1 MLRSFLRTLQS
12 GAVAP
17 QLRRFV
23 AVGTVAATFEMGIL
37 WAFVAA
43 SGLPYLASA
52 LIAIEASIVLSYV
65 LNDAWTFPQSREA
78 GRAAY
83 IGGLV
88 RTNVVRG
95 TAIPLQLS
103 ILYALVEWVTV
114 PVLPANGVAIL
125 LSGCYRYVL
134 DARWTWG

>member
-1 MLRSFLRTLQS
+1 MLGSLLRTLRS

-23 AVGTVAATFEMGIL
+23 AVGTVAAAFEMAIL

-52 LIAIEASIVLSYV
+52 LIAIEAAIVLSYV
-65 LNDAWTFPQSREA
+65 LNDAWTFRQSRNET
-78 GRAAY
+78 RAAY
-83 IGGLV
+83 LGGLV

-95 TAIPLQLS
+95 TAIPLQLG
-103 ILYALVEWVTV
+103 ILYALVESVTV
-114 PVLPANGVAIL
+114 PILPANGVAIL
-125 LSGCYRYVL
+125 LSGAYRYVL
-134 DARWTWG
+134 EARWTWG